1 MEEKTIHIPGWKI
14 VRTIGKG
21 SFGTVYEIVKE
32 DEFGAVI
39 RSALKAISI
48 PETDAEIKDYRG
60 DGYDDA
66 SITALFKSRVEDVTA
81 EFKLMNKLKGHTNIV
96 SFEDYSIVQHDN
108 VPGYDV
114 LIRMELLTSL
124 PDYINRQ
131 FPDGEIPDK
140 VAIELGIDIC
150 RALELCSKNHIIHRD
165 IKPMNI
171 FVNENRDF
179 KLGDFGIAKTSDHTT
194 RATKTGT
201 FGYMAPEVY
210 LSKPY
215 NASVD
220 IYSLGLVMYWML
232 NERRG
237 PFLPLPPA
245 VPKPSQNAEALDR
258 RMSGE
263 PLPVPKHGSE
273 ELKRIVLKAC
283 AFDPKDRYA
292 NPTEMKRDLER
303 LAIRSD
309 TEAPHTETE
318 QADNP
323 FSADE
328 DEKTFG
334 VFGGKPSKPE
344 VPPTEED
351 EKTFG
356 IFGTRQ
362 PKEPEFIPVDS
373 EATVSAK
380 KAAPMKP
387 AEKPVEP
394 KKEIK
399 PVKTEPE
406 QKEQPVQAE
415 VKPVETKNR
424 KKSKL
429 PVILSIAAA
438 VVIAAVVLIVV
449 LAGKGKTPS
458 QPAEQPTS
466 APIAEKPTPSSITTT
481 TTKPTGEPIPEP
493 TAEQITD
500 VDSSVFVPET
510 MVLDVNDDIL
520 ALRADESGK
529 LTVTGTTLPGAAL
542 TAESDDAASVLCGPV
557 TVDDAGTFFFD
568 VTIDASFYGI
578 STITL
583 HASKDGAEDAYTS
596 CIVSR
601 SLADRKAFLDW
612 YSKNKKYVEI
622 GNGVP
627 LSKYLASLDTYKGNA
642 YGFRLTGTILETVT
656 EGSVTYAKMELA
668 DTNEIVYVGNLC
680 TNWAPQDNIG
690 STYRVY
696 TNLTGTYRDTDCA
709 AFVAWFVAKG

>member
-108 VPGYDV
+108 VPGYDI

-399 PVKTEPE
+399 PVKTEPK
-406 QKEQPVQAE
+406 QKKQPVQTEA
-415 VKPVETKNR
+415 KPVETQNR

-438 VVIAAVVLIVV
+438 LVIAAVVLIVV

-458 QPAEQPTS
+458 QTAEQPT
-466 APIAEKPTPSSITTT
+466 ATTAPTPTSITTT
-481 TTKPTGEPIPEP
+481 TTKPTGEPIP
-493 TAEQITD
+493 
-500 VDSSVFVPET
+500 
-510 MVLDVNDDIL
+510 
-520 ALRADESGK
+520 
-529 LTVTGTTLPGAAL
+529 
-542 TAESDDAASVLCGPV
+542 
-557 TVDDAGTFFFD
+557 
-568 VTIDASFYGI
+568 
-578 STITL
+578 
-583 HASKDGAEDAYTS
+583 
-596 CIVSR
+596 
-601 SLADRKAFLDW
+601 
-612 YSKNKKYVEI
+612 
-622 GNGVP
+622 
-627 LSKYLASLDTYKGNA
+627 
-642 YGFRLTGTILETVT
+642 
-656 EGSVTYAKMELA
+656 
-668 DTNEIVYVGNLC
+668 
-680 TNWAPQDNIG
+680 
-690 STYRVY
+690 
-696 TNLTGTYRDTDCA
+696 
-709 AFVAWFVAKG
+709 

>member
-1 MEEKTIHIPGWKI
+1 MEKETIKIPGWRI
-14 VRTIGKG
+14 IRTIGKG
-21 SFGTVYEIVKE
+21 GFGYVYEVEKE
-32 DEFGAVI
+32 DDFSGGVH
-39 RSALKAISI
+39 SALKVVSI
-48 PETDAEIKDYRG
+48 PDSQSEIADLRME
-60 DGYDDA
+60 GYDDQ
-66 SITALFKSRVEDVTA
+66 SMTELFRSHVEDITS
-81 EFKLMNKLKGHTNIV
+81 EFRLMSKLKGCSNIV
-96 SFEDYSIVQHDN
+96 SFEDYSVVQHDN
-108 VPGYDV
+108 DPGYDV
-114 LIRMELLTSL
+114 MIRMELLTPL
-124 PDYINRQ
+124 PEYIYRHYEKE
-131 FPDGEIPDK
+131 PITDALVRKIGT
-140 VAIELGIDIC
+140 DIC
-150 RALELCSKNHIIHRD
+150 NALELCHECSIIHRD
-165 IKPMNI
+165 IKPQNI
-171 FVNENRDF
+171 FVNAYGSF

-283 AFDPKDRYA
+283 AFDPKDRYT

-303 LAIRSD
+303 LTIRTD

-318 QADNP
+318 QASIS

-362 PKEPEFIPVDS
+362 AKEPEFIPVDS

-387 AEKPVEP
+387 AEKPVEHKKEIKPVEP

-415 VKPVETKNR
+415 AKPVETKSR

-438 VVIAAVVLIVV
+438 LVIAAVVLIVV

-458 QPAEQPTS
+458 QTAEQPTP
-466 APIAEKPTPSSITTT
+466 APTATTATVESIPTETPVISQKTTEKPVEE
-481 TTKPTGEPIPEP
+481 K
-493 TAEQITD
+493 A
-500 VDSSVFVPET
+500 
-510 MVLDVNDDIL
+510 
-520 ALRADESGK
+520 
-529 LTVTGTTLPGAAL
+529 TVTPKP
-542 TAESDDAASVLCGPV
+542 DIWK
-557 TVDDAGTFFFD
+557 FD
-568 VTIDASFYGI
+568 VSQ
-578 STITL
+578 
-583 HASKDGAEDAYTS
+583 
-596 CIVSR
+596 
-601 SLADRKAFLDW
+601 
-612 YSKNKKYVEI
+612 VEI
-622 GNGVP
+622 GSIIRFGSYEQDNDLSNGKEDIEWIV
-627 LSKYLASLDTYKGNA
+627 LAKDGS
-642 YGFRLTGTILETVT
+642 TILMISRYGLANQPFHSSNTTVKWENCTLRSWLNDSFFNEAFSNDEQRAICVSNVLAHRNPSHDNDPGNETEDRVFLLSIYEAEKYFRDREERKCKPT
-656 EGSVTYAKMELA
+656 AYVIATSKLEKDENCWWWLRSPGA
-668 DTNEIVYVGNLC
+668 DPNDAAIVSASGVVGKGGYDVSYKNAAVRPVIQINLD
-680 TNWAPQDNIG
+680 W
-690 STYRVY
+690 
-696 TNLTGTYRDTDCA
+696 
-709 AFVAWFVAKG
+709 